1 MQILEIISLILCAVI
16 FIVILAIF
24 KFIAIELAN
33 QQSHKCK
40 KCGGDMKV
48 VDFYIFPD
56 SNDYHC
62 IIWYKCP
69 TCGMVEEIY
78 Y

>member
-1 MQILEIISLILCAVI
+1 MQILETISLILCVVI
-16 FIVILAIF
+16 FIAILAVF
-24 KFIAIELAN
+24 KFIAIKLAN
-33 QQSHKCK
+33 QQPYKCK
-40 KCGGDMKV
+40 NCGENMKV
-48 VDFYIFPD
+48 VDFYTLPN
-56 SNDYHC
+56 SNGHHG

>member
-40 KCGGDMKV
+40 NCGGVMKV
-48 VDFYIFPD
+48 ADFYVFND
-56 SNDYHC
+56 SNCHHS
-62 IIWYKCP
+62 IVWYKCP
-69 TCGMVEEIY
+69 TCGRVEEIDY
-78 Y
+78 

>member
-1 MQILEIISLILCAVI
+1 MQILEIISLILCVVV
-16 FIVILAIF
+16 FIVILAAL
-24 KFIAIELAN
+24 KFMAIKLTN

-56 SNDYHC
+56 SNDYHS